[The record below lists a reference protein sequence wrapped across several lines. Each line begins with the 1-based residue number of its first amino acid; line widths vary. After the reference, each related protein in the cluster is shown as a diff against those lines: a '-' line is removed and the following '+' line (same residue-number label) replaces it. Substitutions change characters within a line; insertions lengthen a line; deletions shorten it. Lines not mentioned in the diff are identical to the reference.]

1 VEAAACDRAR
11 PHVARRKTAV
21 TPSRKTR
28 YPSSMEIPSTHAA
41 HRPAQAS
48 EAAWLELGV
57 PWLVRLRWAAVLV
70 QAVALGTARV
80 AFDLDF
86 PWFTVI
92 ALVALS
98 AASNG
103 ALARRQGEPRATA
116 AVPWVLMLDV
126 ALLTAILGLT
136 GGPMNPFSVFYVVHV
151 ALAAMLLET
160 RRAWLVATI
169 TIVAFACLFLM
180 QPDDPHAMHHG
191 EALSAHLIGMWV
203 AYLLAAGFV
212 AHFVSRLSS
221 ALRAR
226 ERRLA
231 EVAQLAAVNERLAS
245 LSSFSANAAH
255 ELGSPLGT
263 IALAAGDLVTALEA
277 VDRASPLSEDARL
290 VAREVAR
297 CRGILADL
305 SARAGQSVGEMPSHS
320 TPQAVVDAA
329 VALLPPPLR
338 ASLAVT
344 WETPEA
350 ADAPCL
356 LTVRTLSQM
365 VANLLR
371 NAWEASEDTARPP
384 EVTLA
389 IACREELVLRVLDRG
404 PGLPPA
410 VAARLGEPFVTTRA
424 DRGGLGLGLYLA
436 AAFARRAGGSL
447 SVSPRQGGGTEARLT
462 LARDAVAGAF

>member
-1 VEAAACDRAR
+1 M
-11 PHVARRKTAV
+11 VAPPAPPR
-21 TPSRKTR
+21 TP
-28 YPSSMEIPSTHAA
+28 PP
-41 HRPAQAS
+41 QAS

-70 QAVALGTARV
+70 QALALATAAL
-80 AFDLDF
+80 AFDLAF
-86 PWFTVI
+86 PWFAVA
-92 ALVALS
+92 ALVAVS
-98 AASNG
+98 GASN
-103 ALARRQGEPRATA
+103 AVLARWQGAPRTTA
-116 AVPWVLMLDV
+116 AVPWVLVLDV

-160 RRAWLVATI
+160 RRAWLLASV
-169 TIVAFACLFLM
+169 TIVAFAGLFLL

-191 EALSAHLIGMWV
+191 DALSAHLVGMWV

-212 AHFVSRLSS
+212 AHFVSRLSA

-231 EVAQLAAVNERLAS
+231 EVAQLAALNERLAS

-263 IALAAGDLVTALEA
+263 IALAAGDLVAQLEA
-277 VDRASPLSEDARL
+277 RDDARPLVDDARL
-290 VAREVAR
+290 VVREVGR

-305 SARAGQSVGEMPSHS
+305 SARAGQSVGEMPSRT
-320 TPQAVVDAA
+320 TPKAVVEATL
-329 VALLPPPLR
+329 ALVPAPLR
-338 ASLAVT
+338 DALTVI

-356 LTVRTLSQM
+356 LTARTLSQM

-371 NAWEASEDTARPP
+371 NAWEASEDAAAPP
-384 EVTLA
+384 EIGLSVTCGELLA
-389 IACREELVLRVLDRG
+389 FTVRDRG
-404 PGLPPA
+404 PGLPA
-410 VAARLGEPFVTTRA
+410 SVAARLGEPFVTTRG

-436 AAFARRAGGSL
+436 AAFARRAGGTL
-447 SVSPRQGGGTEARLT
+447 TVAARPGGGTEARLT
-462 LARDAVAGAF
+462 LARDAVSGAF